1 MPNEQET
8 QIVFKSEMQDSV
20 IEVEFKHDMNDIE
33 TIPVTET
40 QLKIP
45 SSWFPGTEDFFL
57 C

>member
-45 SSWFPGTEDFFL
+45 SSWFPGTEDFL